1 MNERTVFFVS
11 DHSGVTAETLGH
23 SLITQFDTLEF
34 KKTTVPFVSTL
45 DKARQL
51 VQLIDRT
58 ADVEGR
64 PPIVFS
70 TLVKDDVR
78 DVVRGSNALFLD
90 FFDSFLAPLEAALGR
105 PSAHAMGVSHGMT
118 DTREYDRRMDATNFA
133 LAHDD
138 GTHPKGYANADVVL
152 IGISRTGKTPTCL
165 YLALQYGVF
174 AANYPL
180 TDQDLDRRELPAP
193 LAPHREKLYGL
204 TIEPGRL
211 VEIRRERRIGKR
223 YASRQ
228 QVSFEVRQAENLYT
242 RFGVPYVDTT
252 RCSIEELASRILDQ
266 TGLERRAL
274 P

>member
-23 SLITQFDTLEF
+23 SLITQFDTLDF

-58 ADVEGR
+58 AEAEGR

-78 DVVRGSNALFLD
+78 DTVRTANALFLD
-90 FFDSFLAPLEAALGR
+90 FFDSFLAPLEAALGV
-105 PSAHAMGVSHGMT
+105 PSAHATGVSHGMKNA
-118 DTREYDRRMDATNFA
+118 REYDRRIDATNFA

-138 GTHPKGYANADVVL
+138 GTNPKGYPNADVVL

-180 TDQDLDRRELPAP
+180 TGEDLDRRDLPDA
-193 LAPHREKLYGL
+193 LAPHRDKLYAL
-204 TIEPGRL
+204 TIEPARL

-223 YASRQ
+223 YASLK
-228 QVSFEVRQAENLYT
+228 QVSFEIRQAENLYN
-242 RFGVPYVDTT
+242 RFGVPFVDTT

-266 TGLERRAL
+266 TGLERRSL